1 MYLTMSN
8 ASKGSIRQM
17 EPNKPRGK
25 CKTWQL
31 RVRTKLNARTGKYHE
46 KSRTF
51 HGSYRQAQAALA
63 DFVNEVENQA
73 SSAPARKLTFE
84 ELCNEWIEHRLAM
97 RQIAQ
102 GTAEKNHSSLNA
114 LCRHIGK
121 MPANKLE
128 PYMITDAIKA
138 LLSGDSPSG
147 MPLSTTYVLMG
158 IQAGSTMYKSYAM
171 LNGIASKNPFDG
183 VERPRI
189 DTEEREPLTEQ
200 QEITLMEQ
208 CSPTENHHAAV
219 ALALYG
225 GLRRGEVAALDWKHV
240 NLIDGVL
247 LLPDTKGGNK
257 LTAVPM
263 RPKLIKFLLDWKEC
277 QAERMAKYGVVQSD
291 ETAVC
296 ANDLGDSLDKKVL
309 GRWWQRNRARLG
321 CDGVH
326 YHDLRHTFATNL
338 ARHNVHPKA
347 IQELMRQKDD
357 RMAMRVYTH
366 VNVQQMREAV
376 LRLED

>member
-63 DFVNEVENQA
+63 DFVKEVENQT
-73 SSAPARKLTFE
+73 SSAPSRKLTFE
-84 ELCNEWIEHRLAM
+84 ELSSEWIDHRLAM
-97 RQIAQ
+97 RQIAES
-102 GTAEKNHSSLNA
+102 TAHKNHNCLNA
-114 LCRHIGK
+114 LCRHLGK
-121 MPANKLE
+121 IPAGKLE
-128 PYMITDAIKA
+128 PYMITDAVKA
-138 LLSGDSPSG
+138 LLAGDSPSG
-147 MPLSTTYVLMG
+147 EPLSSTYVLMA
-158 IQAGSTMYKSYAM
+158 IQTGSTMYKGYAVP
-171 LNGIASKNPFDG
+171 NGIASSNPFDN
-183 VERPRI
+183 VERPKR
-189 DTEEREPLTEQ
+189 DTEERDPLTEQ
-200 QEITLMEQ
+200 QEINLMDQ
-208 CSPTENHHAAV
+208 CPPTENHHAAV

-240 NLIDGVL
+240 NLLDGIL

-263 RPKLIKFLLDWKEC
+263 RPKLVEYLLEWKEC
-277 QAERMAKYGVVQSD
+277 QAEKMAKYGVAQTD
-291 ETAVC
+291 ETPVC
-296 ANDLGDSLDKKVL
+296 ANDLGDRLDKKVL
-309 GRWWQRNRARLG
+309 GRWWQRNRDSLG
-321 CDGVH
+321 CRGIH
-326 YHDLRHTFATNL
+326 FHDLRHTFATNL
-338 ARHNVHPKA
+338 ARRNVHPKA

-376 LRLED
+376 LRLEQ